1 MKKIFFFIF
10 FFSISVNVFAKDNF
24 VYLDVQY
31 IIDNSL
37 IGKSYKTKL
46 KKIEE
51 DNIIILQE
59 KKNIIKIEDEEIKS
73 KKNILKKEEID
84 SKIRNLNKILQEY
97 QTTRNTLNKNLE
109 NKKKDYTKN
118 ILKLLNPILT
128 KFVEDN
134 KIDLVLDKK
143 NILVGIKT
151 LDITDKLLILLDE
164 ETKDKKLINE
174 N

>member
-37 IGKSYKTKL
+37 IGKNYKTKL

-51 DNIIILQE
+51 DNIIILRE

-84 SKIRNLNKILQEY
+84 LKIKNLNKILQEY
-97 QTTRNTLNKNLE
+97 QSTRNTLNKNLE

-118 ILKLLNPILT
+118 ILKILNPILT

-143 NILVGIKT
+143 NVLVGIKT

>member
-10 FFSISVNVFAKDNF
+10 FLSISVNVFAKDNF

-37 IGKSYKTKL
+37 IGKNYKKKL

-51 DNIIILQE
+51 DNNIKLQE
-59 KKNIIKIEDEEIKS
+59 KKNIIKKEDEEIKS
-73 KKNILKKEEID
+73 KRNILKKEEID
-84 SKIRNLNKILQEY
+84 LKIKNLNKILQEY
-97 QTTRNTLNKNLE
+97 QTTRVKLNKNLE
-109 NKKKDYTKN
+109 NKKKYYTKN
-118 ILKLLNPILT
+118 ILNLLNPLLT
-128 KFVEDN
+128 EFVENN

-151 LDITDKLLILLDE
+151 LDITSKLLNLLDQ

>member
-10 FFSISVNVFAKDNF
+10 FLSISVNVFAKDNF

-37 IGKSYKTKL
+37 IGKNYKKKL
-46 KKIEE
+46 KKIED
-51 DNIIILQE
+51 DNNIKLQK
-59 KKNIIKIEDEEIKS
+59 KKNIIKKEDEEIKS
-73 KKNILKKEEID
+73 KRNILKKEEID
-84 SKIRNLNKILQEY
+84 LKIKNLNKILQEY
-97 QTTRNTLNKNLE
+97 QTTRVKLNKNLE
-109 NKKKDYTKN
+109 NKKKYYTKN
-118 ILKLLNPILT
+118 ILNLLNPLLT
-128 KFVEDN
+128 EFVENN

-151 LDITDKLLILLDE
+151 LDITSKLLNLLDQ

>member
-10 FFSISVNVFAKDNF
+10 FLSISVNVFAKDNF

-37 IGKSYKTKL
+37 IGKNYKKKL
-46 KKIEE
+46 KKIED
-51 DNIIILQE
+51 DNNIKLQE
-59 KKNIIKIEDEEIKS
+59 KKNIIKKEDEEIKS
-73 KKNILKKEEID
+73 KRNILKKEEID
-84 SKIRNLNKILQEY
+84 LKIKNLNKILQEY
-97 QTTRNTLNKNLE
+97 QTTRVKLNKNLE
-109 NKKKDYTKN
+109 NKKKYYTKN
-118 ILKLLNPILT
+118 ILNLLNPLLT
-128 KFVEDN
+128 EFVENN

-151 LDITDKLLILLDE
+151 LDITSKLLNLLDQ

>member
-10 FFSISVNVFAKDNF
+10 FLSISVNVFAKDNF

-37 IGKSYKTKL
+37 IGKNYKKKL

-51 DNIIILQE
+51 DNNIKLQK
-59 KKNIIKIEDEEIKS
+59 KKNIIKKEDEEIKS
-73 KKNILKKEEID
+73 KRNILKKEEID
-84 SKIRNLNKILQEY
+84 LKIKNLNKILQEY
-97 QTTRNTLNKNLE
+97 QTTRVKLNKNLE
-109 NKKKDYTKN
+109 NKKKYYTKN
-118 ILKLLNPILT
+118 ILNLLNPLLT
-128 KFVEDN
+128 EFVENN

-151 LDITDKLLILLDE
+151 LDTVKKVFPSAFLLLK
-164 ETKDKKLINE
+164 KDL
-174 N
+174 